1 MLDEPTAGLSPS
13 ETQQV
18 VGMIHQLDPDI
29 TVLLI
34 EHDMDVAFTLADR
47 ITVLHQGRVLA
58 EGSREDIQADARVK
72 EIYLGSQ
79 V

>member
-1 MLDEPTAGLSPS
+1 MILSTATVVAMIKRFPS
-13 ETQQV
+13 DV
-18 VGMIHQLDPDI
+18 

-34 EHDMDVAFTLADR
+34 EHDMDVAFTLAER

-58 EGSREDIQADARVK
+58 EGSREDIQADARVR